1 MTDMCN
7 MTAVHGTGWL
17 FRCRLTSL
25 CDVKAAL
32 AAGRNQNRQMMRGGR
47 Q

>member
-1 MTDMCN
+1 MTGMN
-7 MTAVHGTGWL
+7 MPAAQGAGGR
-17 FRCRLTSL
+17 FRRRLTSL
-25 CDVKAAL
+25 GDVKAAM

>member
-1 MTDMCN
+1 MTGMFY
-7 MTAVHGTGWL
+7 MTAAPGAGGR

-25 CDVKAAL
+25 VDVKVAL

-47 Q
+47 T